1 MAPPFVDIKTRMI
14 MKKEY
19 IKPEIIVEEIIYET
33 PMLSSSFIPGEPG
46 DGFEFGANKR
56 QDRRGTWG
64 DLWAQE

>member
-19 IKPEIIVEEIIYET
+19 IKPEMWVEE
-33 PMLSSSFIPGEPG
+33 MLLESMLAVSKWEVGDEEVDSS
-46 DGFEFGANKR
+46 DANKR